1 MSSSVRGWNTPIA
14 AKGKIAV
21 GVNGQLYVFAP

>member
-1 MSSSVRGWNTPIA
+1 MPAPGDMEGA

-21 GVNGQLYVFAP
+21 GSKNVLIRIEQILK